1 MNLRKGSSSILVALM
16 TLAAGCP
23 MATTNDGED
32 GMMSEAGERT
42 FSATLTAEQET
53 EEVVTEG
60 SGMATATLRSNG
72 TDLFF
77 DITASGLTGA
87 VRAAHFHNAPAG
99 EEGEIVL
106 VLDPFIIVAE
116 GDVQILGTV
125 QMSDITVDDPL
136 QELLA
141 GTLYIN
147 LHTDAFPGGELR
159 GQLLPKE

>member
-1 MNLRKGSSSILVALM
+1 MNLRRVSSSILVALM

-23 MATTNDGED
+23 MATTDDDMTAG
-32 GMMSEAGERT
+32 AGERT
-42 FSATLTAEQET
+42 FSATLTAEQGD

-60 SGMATATLRSNG
+60 SGMATATLRNNG

-116 GDVQILGTV
+116 GEVQILGTV
-125 QMSDITVDDPL
+125 QMGDITVDDPL

-147 LHTDAFPGGELR
+147 LHTDAFPGGEIR
-159 GQLLPKE
+159 GQVVPEE

>member
-1 MNLRKGSSSILVALM
+1 MNHRNGGSSILLALM
-16 TLAAGCP
+16 TLTAGCP
-23 MATTNDGED
+23 MATTDD
-32 GMMSEAGERT
+32 GMMAGAGERT
-42 FSATLTAEQET
+42 FSATLTAEQEAGD
-53 EEVVTEG
+53 VVTDG
-60 SGMATATLRSNG
+60 SGMATVTLRSNG

-77 DITASGLTGA
+77 EITTSGLTGP
-87 VRAAHFHNAPAG
+87 VRAAHFHSAPAG

-116 GDVQILGTV
+116 DDVQILGTI

-147 LHTDAFPGGELR
+147 LHTDAFPGGEIR
-159 GQLLPKE
+159 GQVVPEE